1 VPKQVAIAGFNDL
14 TGSDQMWPP
23 LTTVRTPRAQVGE
36 AAAQMLL
43 QLIRGERPDQP
54 QLDLGFEIIQRQST

>member
-1 VPKQVAIAGFNDL
+1 
-14 TGSDQMWPP
+14 
-23 LTTVRTPRAQVGE
+23 
-36 AAAQMLL
+36 MLL